1 MKKQS
6 GFASVELV
14 VLVVVVA
21 AIAGVGYYVVKN
33 RNNDVGQ
40 SNATFISSVS
50 SPNDSVATVPTPNIN
65 STADLSTALNALNQT
80 NVGANSTDS
89 SQLTTQSSGL

>member
-14 VLVVVVA
+14 VLVVIVA

-33 RNNDVGQ
+33 HNNQPAQ
-40 SNATFISSVS
+40 SNANFISSVS
-50 SPNDSVATVPTPNIN
+50 TPNNSVATLPMPQIN
-65 STADLSTALNALNQT
+65 STTDLSNALNVLDQT

-89 SQLTTQSSGL
+89 SQLTTQSTGF